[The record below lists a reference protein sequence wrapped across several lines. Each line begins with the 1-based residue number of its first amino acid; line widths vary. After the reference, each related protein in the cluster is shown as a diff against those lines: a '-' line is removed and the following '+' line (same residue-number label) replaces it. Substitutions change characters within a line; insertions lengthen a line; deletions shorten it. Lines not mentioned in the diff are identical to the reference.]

1 MRSTTILTSFSSAKG
16 VEILITGYQHVP
28 VMLQEVLRELDP
40 KPGDVVCDCTLGGAG
55 HSVELAKRIAP
66 EGLSI
71 GIDQDDMALAAAAE
85 RFSREVPGAE
95 HKFLKGNFGDLDEL
109 LVQAE
114 VPGVDCFL
122 FDLGVSSPQL
132 DIPERGFSYH
142 EDAPLDMRMDPGNN
156 TLTAAEVINHYNE
169 ADLTRILRLYG
180 DEKYAARIARKVV
193 EERAKAPIETT
204 LQLVEVIKRGIPAA
218 ARRSGG
224 HPARKTFQAL
234 RIEVNHELDVLDRG
248 LRAAVRWANPGG
260 RICVIAY
267 HSLEDRIVKH
277 IFTELSRGCTCPP
290 DLPVCVCGNVP
301 ILKVRTRK
309 PLVASDEEVA
319 ANPRS
324 RSALTRVAVK
334 LDVA

>member
-1 MRSTTILTSFSSAKG
+1 MT
-16 VEILITGYQHVP
+16 TGYQHVP

-169 ADLTRILRLYG
+169 ADLTRILRLYS